1 MLSTRVL
8 RNFGKVEGRPSMSR
22 IQTPHFV
29 PNMVNGAPVYVLHI
43 LLCQESS
50 RVTCCVWRGIV
61 LDKST
66 RRPGKYTIA
75 ENPIVVLAV
84 EDSTQHHYFSPLLGE
99 WHPIPWLRGHGYRP
113 WVGCTNLSVYL
124 PFPAHTDT
132 IISVKRREARLITEV
147 TVPPVPVRSPTH
159 TVASPV
165 IQSQSGTPGGTPTQ
179 RGTSQKPVYNA
190 PNWQPPPK
198 SADHL
203 HAQTRCLDET
213 IVPDYSGQL
222 SVFPGC
228 CPTSMPPLMWPT
240 SVSVASQNFA
250 HASLRHTTSLP
261 VIAAN
266 SPLSISLQYTRAFA
280 PKNFHSRYLIKKV
293 IPNRPQMNGTGL
305 HGW

>member
-8 RNFGKVEGRPSMSR
+8 LTLLGRTAAHAGRTARRNFGKVEGRTSMSR

-29 PNMVNGAPVYVLHI
+29 PNMVNGAPVYDLHI

-75 ENPIVVLAV
+75 ENPNVVLAV

-113 WVGCTNLSVYL
+113 WVGCTNLSVSL

-147 TVPPVPVRSPTH
+147 TVPPVPEVHISVRSPTH

-165 IQSQSGTPGGTPTQ
+165 IQSQSGTPGGTPT
-179 RGTSQKPVYNA
+179 
-190 PNWQPPPK
+190 
-198 SADHL
+198 
-203 HAQTRCLDET
+203 
-213 IVPDYSGQL
+213 
-222 SVFPGC
+222 
-228 CPTSMPPLMWPT
+228 
-240 SVSVASQNFA
+240 
-250 HASLRHTTSLP
+250 
-261 VIAAN
+261 
-266 SPLSISLQYTRAFA
+266 
-280 PKNFHSRYLIKKV
+280 
-293 IPNRPQMNGTGL
+293 
-305 HGW
+305 